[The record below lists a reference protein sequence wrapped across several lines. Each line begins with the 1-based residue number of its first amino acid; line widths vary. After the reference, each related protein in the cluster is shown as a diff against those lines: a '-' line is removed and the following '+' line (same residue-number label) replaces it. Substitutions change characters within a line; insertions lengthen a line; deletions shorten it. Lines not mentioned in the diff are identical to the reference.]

1 MVFKTLDIRQ
11 QKTVILDRWK
21 TNEVSPTGAPAYC
34 LESFE
39 AAAQGVEVEP
49 GRLPESRDTKA
60 TRVPKTE
67 NQGERAA
74 QRENPRD
81 LQRVSF

>member
-21 TNEVSPTGAPAYC
+21 TNEVSPTSAQAYC
-34 LESFE
+34 LKSFK

-49 GRLPESRDTKA
+49 GRLPELR
-60 TRVPKTE
+60 R
-67 NQGERAA
+67 
-74 QRENPRD
+74 
-81 LQRVSF
+81 